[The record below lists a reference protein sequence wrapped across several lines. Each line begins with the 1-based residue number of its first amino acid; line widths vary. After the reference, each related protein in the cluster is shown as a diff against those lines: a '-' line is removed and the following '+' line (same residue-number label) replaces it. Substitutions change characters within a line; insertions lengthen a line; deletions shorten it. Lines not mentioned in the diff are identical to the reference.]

1 MNDYIILL
9 IMALYVLLSTII
21 PIILQKKGKI
31 SKRFARMIIH
41 FLSGFSIV
49 SLFFAQNKW
58 LYLGVSSIFTL
69 LIFMSRKSTPLL
81 KHFFNSINEKDE
93 RDYLQG
99 PFLYAIALDYL
110 IIYSIIT
117 GNNVIPFA
125 SMLILIVSDPF
136 ASIIGKKYGKNNYS
150 LLKSSRTIEGSIA
163 MFLMNTMILS
173 IIFGLSTKSI
183 GISFILA
190 IIEIISPSKI
200 DDFTLPFAASLL
212 LMI

>member
-81 KHFFNSINEKDE
+81 KHFFI
-93 RDYLQG
+93 Q
-99 PFLYAIALDYL
+99 
-110 IIYSIIT
+110 
-117 GNNVIPFA
+117 
-125 SMLILIVSDPF
+125 SM
-136 ASIIGKKYGKNNYS
+136 KKRK
-150 LLKSSRTIEGSIA
+150 
-163 MFLMNTMILS
+163 
-173 IIFGLSTKSI
+173 
-183 GISFILA
+183 
-190 IIEIISPSKI
+190 EIICKAPS
-200 DDFTLPFAASLL
+200 FTQSHW
-212 LMI
+212 II